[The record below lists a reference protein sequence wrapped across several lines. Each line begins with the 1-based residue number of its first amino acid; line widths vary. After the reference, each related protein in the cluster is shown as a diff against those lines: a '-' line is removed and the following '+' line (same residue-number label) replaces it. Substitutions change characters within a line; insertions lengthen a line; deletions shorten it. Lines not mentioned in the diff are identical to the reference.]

1 MLEDHPLVWDM
12 LRCSITSIDLMLVM
26 EHPEVFMIFCLHLC
40 AAKREFSNHV
50 MLVAEPL
57 NGYVFF

>member
-1 MLEDHPLVWDM
+1 
-12 LRCSITSIDLMLVM
+12 MLVM
-26 EHPEVFMIFCLHLC
+26 EHPEVFMICLHLC

-57 NGYVFF
+57 NVFFLSPEELYISPLGEVVSLVPVE